1 MWKLAQAI
9 RRDRPVKPGDRDE
22 ALSAERIKHL
32 EFIQAIVTRL
42 SANSF
47 IIKGW
52 TITASSVFYAYVA
65 THLDWRVAATAL
77 LPVLSFWYLDSYFLR
92 QERLFRCLYDDVR
105 KAEIRTEPFSMNI
118 SMYRKG
124 RSTFKV
130 AFSRTIWPFYSI
142 IFGIGLSLFIASLAL

>member
-1 MWKLAQAI
+1 MWRLVEVI
-9 RRDRPVKPGDRDE
+9 RGDRPVKPGDRDE

-32 EFIQAIVTRL
+32 EFIQAIVARL

-52 TITASSVFYAYVA
+52 TITTSSVFYAYVA
-65 THLDWRVAATAL
+65 TKLDWRVAATSL

-105 KAEIRTEPFSMNI
+105 KAEMKTEPFSMDI

-130 AFSRTIWPFYSI
+130 AFSRTIWPFYFI
-142 IFGIGLSLFIASLAL
+142 IFAIGLSLLVGILMR